1 MAYGDDYALVVSCL
15 HCDAEVFGDDA
26 FRSWNRRV
34 GEGAGKSRGLFY
46 RFIIKPI
53 KMLFKILFLLMFIYL
68 LVASADDCKPRG
80 WSRTNKEDYFNDVPT
95 MTTAVAK
102 ALRDVERLAGK
113 HLPKESRRILDP
125 LFAQARAVLGKS
137 ADCRVDYRT
146 AQHSRSDEVLVL
158 AAFDLAA

>member
-1 MAYGDDYALVVSCL
+1 MDTSVRYMLMLQLLPVYPRKISVKELREKLIAQDCGFDICERTLQRDLVKLSQ
-15 HCDAEVFGDDA
+15 
-26 FRSWNRRV
+26 
-34 GEGAGKSRGLFY
+34 
-46 RFIIKPI
+46 RFPI
-53 KMLFKILFLLMFIYL
+53 T
-68 LVASADDCKPRG
+68 ADDCKPRG
-80 WSRTNKEDYFNDVPT
+80 WSRTNKEDFFIDVPL

-113 HLPKESRRILDP
+113 HLPKESRRILEP

>member
-1 MAYGDDYALVVSCL
+1 MDTSVRYMLMLQLLPVYPRKISVKELREKLIAQDCSFDICERTLQRDLVKLSQ
-15 HCDAEVFGDDA
+15 
-26 FRSWNRRV
+26 
-34 GEGAGKSRGLFY
+34 
-46 RFIIKPI
+46 RFPI
-53 KMLFKILFLLMFIYL
+53 T
-68 LVASADDCKPRG
+68 ADDCKPRG
-80 WSRTNKEDYFNDVPT
+80 WSRTNKEDFFIDVPL

-113 HLPKESRRILDP
+113 HLPKESRRILEP